1 MTDVSKLA
9 GSIDSSGEEKW
20 VECTF
25 CIHASPRRKMGF
37 FNGHWIGGEE
47 RHNSPAAHL
56 VAVSDSFVRCCPLG
70 NIHVGFGVPKTSI
83 QWIHSHWAL
92 DTTDSLLT
100 MQGVRS
106 ALNCF

>member
-1 MTDVSKLA
+1 MGCIHVL
-9 GSIDSSGEEKW
+9 DSRFAF
-20 VECTF
+20 TL

-56 VAVSDSFVRCCPLG
+56 VAVSDSFVRCCPYG
-70 NIHVGFGVPKTSI
+70 RRQGEFGVPKTSI

-92 DTTDSLLT
+92 VTPLT
-100 MQGVRS
+100 P
-106 ALNCF
+106 F

>member
-47 RHNSPAAHL
+47 RHNSPVAHL
-56 VAVSDSFVRCCPLG
+56 VAVSASFVRCFPYGLRQRE
-70 NIHVGFGVPKTSI
+70 FGVPKTSI
-83 QWIHSHWAL
+83 HWIHSHWAL
-92 DTTDSLLT
+92 VTPLT
-100 MQGVRS
+100 P
-106 ALNCF
+106 F

>member
-47 RHNSPAAHL
+47 RHNCPAAHL
-56 VAVSDSFVRCCPLG
+56 VAVSASFVRCCPYG
-70 NIHVGFGVPKTSI
+70 RRQGEFGVPKTSI

-92 DTTDSLLT
+92 VTPLT
-100 MQGVRS
+100 P
-106 ALNCF
+106 F